1 MKAVTRTHFTIHF
14 TTYDKHSLYYTW
26 DKLSCASA
34 ELHPEK
40 ATHEGADFSELGPT
54 GGTSCRGQVQTT
66 VPDPGL
72 DSDGVRL
79 FFGRLGFPEEEMVAL
94 MGAHTLGRFTSL
106 LGDIITRPTSGFK
119 ETYYRSKRGLLYE

>member
-1 MKAVTRTHFTIHF
+1 MKAVTRTHFTTHF

-66 VPDPGL
+66 LPDL
-72 DSDGVRL
+72 DHSSARLPAQARGWQGASDN
-79 FFGRLGFPEEEMVAL
+79 F
-94 MGAHTLGRFTSL
+94 
-106 LGDIITRPTSGFK
+106 
-119 ETYYRSKRGLLYE
+119 